1 MSEFFSAM
9 DPVQRFYWYLAIGA
23 SIVFLIQTIMTFMG
37 ADADTGMDADFDGNF
52 DVGDYPFQL
61 FSLRNLIN
69 FLLGFGWGGAALYTA
84 LENKIIVAII
94 AVIIGLIFIGIFF
107 FIMRTMMKLAE
118 DNTFTLKSTIGK
130 SGDVYLTIPAN
141 RKGKG
146 KIFIS
151 VKGST
156 RELDAITDSDT
167 EIKQGALV
175 KVLELE
181 GDMLIVK
188 PLGKS

>member
-1 MSEFFSAM
+1 MADFFSSM
-9 DPVQRFYWYLAIGA
+9 DSVERFYWYLALI
-23 SIVFLIQTIMTFMG
+23 SSLIFIIQTAMTFLG
-37 ADADTGMDADFDGNF
+37 ADTDTGLDADFDGNL

-61 FSLRNLIN
+61 FSLRNLVN
-69 FLLGFGWGGAALYTA
+69 FLLGLGWGGASLYPVFD
-84 LENKIIVAII
+84 NKVVVAII
-94 AVIIGLIFIGIFF
+94 AVLIGLAFIGIFF

-118 DNTFTLKSTIGK
+118 DNTFTLESTIGK
-130 SGDVYLTIPAN
+130 SGDVYLTIPAS

-156 RELDAITDSDT
+156 RELDAITDCEL

-175 KVLELE
+175 KVLGLE
-181 GDMLIVK
+181 GDMLIVE
-188 PLGKS
+188 PLSKS